1 MFHLLYIF
9 FRALII
15 FYCITVIFADN
26 LLFGGGGYNAFYIEN
41 KLYFIGSYLQD
52 HFYIDLKDLSL
63 ENGTI
68 YNAPRISVDS
78 PPNYVVSKNPFIGGN
93 SNKKLF
99 FIDKKSTYGL
109 YVDTFNTE
117 LNKWETNNSYK
128 GLPNEDLSFDRAWV
142 TNEATGISYSFQGE
156 LNTFSI
162 PGCIP
167 VLLSSGQ
174 ILYIGG
180 KLYSFNQTL
189 MNRILTYDSIKDS
202 WQINNTTGK
211 TPEERTGHT
220 AVLTSDGRVI
230 VYGGENNLS
239 KSAIPYL
246 TILDTSKTPF
256 MWSTPIEENS
266 IGSLNSHTSVMVK
279 NYMITAFGTN
289 SSEKGLNQIFKNIY
303 KLDTSNLSNYK
314 WSLLFKYEVEQS
326 IPISNKNSSQ
336 TSPITPIQTN
346 STSDKDNASFNNFVS
361 TRLSTRWIIAI
372 LVIVIALICLL
383 IFLIYKFILNKKI

>member
-156 LNTFSI
+156 LSTGVVIFDTINFVWINSTSNPQNLFSEDTFSI

-220 AVLTSDGRVI
+220 AVLSTYLQMDVLLYTVEKI
-230 VYGGENNLS
+230 IYLS
-239 KSAIPYL
+239 
-246 TILDTSKTPF
+246 
-256 MWSTPIEENS
+256 
-266 IGSLNSHTSVMVK
+266 
-279 NYMITAFGTN
+279 
-289 SSEKGLNQIFKNIY
+289 Q
-303 KLDTSNLSNYK
+303 
-314 WSLLFKYEVEQS
+314 LFR
-326 IPISNKNSSQ
+326 I
-336 TSPITPIQTN
+336 
-346 STSDKDNASFNNFVS
+346 
-361 TRLSTRWIIAI
+361 
-372 LVIVIALICLL
+372 
-383 IFLIYKFILNKKI
+383 

>member
-1 MFHLLYIF
+1 
-9 FRALII
+9 
-15 FYCITVIFADN
+15 
-26 LLFGGGGYNAFYIEN
+26 
-41 KLYFIGSYLQD
+41 
-52 HFYIDLKDLSL
+52 
-63 ENGTI
+63 
-68 YNAPRISVDS
+68 
-78 PPNYVVSKNPFIGGN
+78 
-93 SNKKLF
+93 
-99 FIDKKSTYGL
+99 
-109 YVDTFNTE
+109 
-117 LNKWETNNSYK
+117 
-128 GLPNEDLSFDRAWV
+128 
-142 TNEATGISYSFQGE
+142 
-156 LNTFSI
+156 
-162 PGCIP
+162 
-167 VLLSSGQ
+167 
-174 ILYIGG
+174 
-180 KLYSFNQTL
+180 
-189 MNRILTYDSIKDS
+189 
-202 WQINNTTGK
+202 
-211 TPEERTGHT
+211 
-220 AVLTSDGRVI
+220 
-230 VYGGENNLS
+230 
-239 KSAIPYL
+239 
-246 TILDTSKTPF
+246 